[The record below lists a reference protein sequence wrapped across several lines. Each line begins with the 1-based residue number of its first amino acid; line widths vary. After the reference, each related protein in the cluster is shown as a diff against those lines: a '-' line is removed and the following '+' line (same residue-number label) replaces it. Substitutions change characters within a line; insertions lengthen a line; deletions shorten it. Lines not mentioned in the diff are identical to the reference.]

1 MVVCQSFVAR
11 PVKVLES
18 FLMAEVAE
26 RKEMIVFRRKTSR
39 ANPVRGPLALL
50 VKVWDAQIQKLLQ

>member
-11 PVKVLES
+11 PVKVLER

-26 RKEMIVFRRKTSR
+26 RKEMIVFKRKTR
-39 ANPVRGPLALL
+39 ANPVRWPLALL
-50 VKVWDAQIQKLLQ
+50 VKVWDAQIQKLVQ